1 MNIIFSMDIDMS
13 VKPFVKWAGGK
24 YKLFEQIRDKLP
36 VELNKGE
43 IKCYYE
49 PFLGGGAMFF
59 KLVQQYKFDS
69 IFLSDLNEELV
80 LTYKV
85 VQQNVFDLLDYLS
98 QYKRKYDKL
107 SDKDKE
113 AYYYEMRTSYNMQRF
128 NVNFNKYSDFDIPR
142 AAQMIFV
149 NKTCYNGLFRQNLK
163 GEFNVPFGK
172 NFNVQIVDANNL
184 INISTIL
191 QNTELR
197 CTDFSSSFGNL
208 EKDSFVYFD
217 PPYSPV
223 SKTSNFTS
231 YCKDSFYYKDQ
242 LRLSN
247 LFRKLD
253 KSGAKLMLSNSYV
266 ENNDIMSELY
276 DGFCFSY
283 IYSQK
288 TMPSIVSKRGKVKE
302 LLITNY

>member
-128 NVNFNKYSDFDIPR
+128 NVNFNKYSDFYIPR
-142 AAQMIFV
+142 AAQMIFL

-197 CTDFSSSFGNL
+197 CTDFSSSFGN
-208 EKDSFVYFD
+208 
-217 PPYSPV
+217 
-223 SKTSNFTS
+223 
-231 YCKDSFYYKDQ
+231 
-242 LRLSN
+242 
-247 LFRKLD
+247 
-253 KSGAKLMLSNSYV
+253 
-266 ENNDIMSELY
+266 
-276 DGFCFSY
+276 
-283 IYSQK
+283 
-288 TMPSIVSKRGKVKE
+288 
-302 LLITNY
+302 

>member
-1 MNIIFSMDIDMS
+1 
-13 VKPFVKWAGGK
+13 
-24 YKLFEQIRDKLP
+24 
-36 VELNKGE
+36 
-43 IKCYYE
+43 
-49 PFLGGGAMFF
+49 MFF

-128 NVNFNKYSDFDIPR
+128 NVNFNKYSDFYIPR
-142 AAQMIFV
+142 AAQMIFL

-208 EKDSFVYFD
+208 EKDSFVY
-217 PPYSPV
+217 
-223 SKTSNFTS
+223 
-231 YCKDSFYYKDQ
+231 
-242 LRLSN
+242 L
-247 LFRKLD
+247 
-253 KSGAKLMLSNSYV
+253 
-266 ENNDIMSELY
+266 I
-276 DGFCFSY
+276 
-283 IYSQK
+283 
-288 TMPSIVSKRGKVKE
+288 
-302 LLITNY
+302 LLIVLLAKRQILHPIVKIVFIIKTNYDYLTCLEN

>member
-1 MNIIFSMDIDMS
+1 
-13 VKPFVKWAGGK
+13 
-24 YKLFEQIRDKLP
+24 
-36 VELNKGE
+36 
-43 IKCYYE
+43 
-49 PFLGGGAMFF
+49 
-59 KLVQQYKFDS
+59 
-69 IFLSDLNEELV
+69 
-80 LTYKV
+80 
-85 VQQNVFDLLDYLS
+85 
-98 QYKRKYDKL
+98 
-107 SDKDKE
+107 
-113 AYYYEMRTSYNMQRF
+113 MRTSYNMQRF
-128 NVNFNKYSDFDIPR
+128 NVNFNKYSDFYIPR
-142 AAQMIFV
+142 AAQMIFL